1 MTQLQVFKTA
11 FITLLVIF
19 VLSFT
24 YMYSHVDVMTTQ
36 EITEE
41 QIVEEDGQYYIVL
54 EAESRK
60 LKIREE
66 LLQSLELDKYK
77 EYKISYS
84 YNKLFS
90 KTGKIDSAIPSFGK
104 TP

>member
-11 FITLLVIF
+11 FITLLIIF

-24 YMYSHVDVMTTQ
+24 YMFSQVDVITTQ

-60 LKIREE
+60 LKISED

-90 KTGKIDSAIPSFGK
+90 KTGKIDSAIPYGK

>member
-1 MTQLQVFKTA
+1 MTQLQVFRNA
-11 FITLLVIF
+11 FIALLVIF

-24 YMYSHVDVMTTQ
+24 YMFSQVDVITTK

-41 QIVEEDGQYYIVL
+41 QIVEEDGQHYIVL
-54 EAESRK
+54 EFESRK
-60 LKIREE
+60 LKISED
-66 LLQSLELDKYK
+66 LLQSIELDKYK
-77 EYKISYS
+77 EYNISYS

-90 KTGKIDSAIPSFGK
+90 KTGKINSIIPYGK

>member
-11 FITLLVIF
+11 FITLLIIF

-24 YMYSHVDVMTTQ
+24 YMFSQVDVITTQ

-90 KTGKIDSAIPSFGK
+90 KTGKINSAIPYGK

>member
-11 FITLLVIF
+11 FITLLIIF

-24 YMYSHVDVMTTQ
+24 YMFSQVDVITTQ

-54 EAESRK
+54 EAENRK
-60 LKIREE
+60 LKIRED

-90 KTGKIDSAIPSFGK
+90 KTGKINSAIPYGK